1 MTTEEKIKRAALEL
15 FLDKG
20 FERTSIR
27 DIAGKAKINIA
38 LMNYHFKSK
47 ENLFDSIFSEL
58 LSAYTPSLNNIL
70 SSELPLEEKIREYVS
85 KYIDILQE
93 NPRLTYFVLS
103 VLQRNPE
110 KIKKLQIFQSLYD
123 TGNFASQF
131 VRAMKKR
138 NISSYNPTQFYINM
152 VSLITFPFTIKPV
165 ILEKNAMDEQDFDR
179 FMQERKKI
187 ITDLLILS
195 IKKNPALPE

>member
-1 MTTEEKIKRAALEL
+1 MNTEKKIKQAALEL
-15 FLDKG
+15 FLEHG

-27 DIAGKAKINIA
+27 DIAAKAAINIA
-38 LMNYHFKSK
+38 LLNYHFQSK

-58 LSAYTPSLNNIL
+58 LSTYTPTLNSIL
-70 SSELPLEEKIREYVS
+70 SSEMALDEKIRQYVS

-110 KIKKLQIFQSLYD
+110 KIKKLHIFQNLYD
-123 TGNFASQF
+123 TGTFSSQF
-131 VRAMKKR
+131 VQEIKKG
-138 NISSYNPTQFYINM
+138 NIKTCDPTQFYINM

-165 ILEKNAMDEQDFDR
+165 IQEKNNMDEKDFTR
-179 FMQERKKI
+179 FIKERKKTI
-187 ITDLLILS
+187 SDLLILS
-195 IKKNPALPE
+195 LKK